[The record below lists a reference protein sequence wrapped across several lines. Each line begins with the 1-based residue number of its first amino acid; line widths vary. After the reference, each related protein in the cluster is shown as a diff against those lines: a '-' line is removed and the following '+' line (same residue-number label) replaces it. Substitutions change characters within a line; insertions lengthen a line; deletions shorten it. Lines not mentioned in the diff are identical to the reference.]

1 MYTENGAYC
10 NMPSWLQF
18 SGKRCNSFLN
28 WYGTGTGVITL
39 VQFIKDWY
47 KDIMNLFVIFLD
59 FYNIY
64 FWFFTN
70 TGTVHR
76 VFELSEFICSFWTIH
91 KSIFCVLYI
100 KMFTISWT
108 IHCPNLVI
116 LGDLFLFLRAGLV
129 KVRNCQK
136 NRKPA
141 KTLFSEP
148 EIQKFIEN
156 HRKLQKWKT
165 NYANAQDD
173 IIYMTV

>member
-10 NMPSWLQF
+10 KMPSWLQF
-18 SGKRCNSFLN
+18 SGKQCNSFLN

-47 KDIMNLFVIFLD
+47 KGIMNLFVIFLD

-76 VFELSEFICSFWTIH
+76 VFELSEFICSFWAIY

-136 NRKPA
+136 NQ
-141 KTLFSEP
+141 KTSKDCQISYVHSGQSISPFFVFFISKCSRYHELF
-148 EIQKFIEN
+148 
-156 HRKLQKWKT
+156 
-165 NYANAQDD
+165 
-173 IIYMTV
+173 TVQI